1 MHSKIVGVLAALA
14 LLGAGGAAAAQS
26 AAPLSLA
33 NGPAITR
40 AGGGVVGASD
50 LRGGRWVLAAAV
62 AALVIWGAIE
72 LLGDND
78 EAFPTSP

>member
-1 MHSKIVGVLAALA
+1 MHSKIVGILAAA
-14 LLGAGGAAAAQS
+14 SLLGGAGAAAQS

-33 NGPAITR
+33 DSPAITR
-40 AGGGVVGASD
+40 AGADADGASE

-62 AALVIWGAIE
+62 VALVIWGAIE

-78 EAFPTSP
+78 EAFPASP

>member
-1 MHSKIVGVLAALA
+1 MHSKTVGILAALS
-14 LLGAGGAAAAQS
+14 LLGTGGAAAAQS

-33 NGPAITR
+33 NGPAIAR
-40 AGGGVVGASD
+40 AGGGVEDASE

-62 AALVIWGAIE
+62 VALVIWGAIE